1 MSNTEEYREKVKAAA
16 AVAILEVLQRLG
28 QTPRQTLLAEVKKDI
43 GGLADDRIPCK
54 VRGHD
59 HPEWVHQT
67 DGALQGLKRDR
78 VVANYEPGVWS
89 LRPGRG

>member
-28 QTPRQTLLAEVKKDI
+28 QTPRQTLLAEVKKKI

>member
-28 QTPRQTLLAEVKKDI
+28 QTPRQTLLAEVKKKI

-67 DGALQGLKRDR
+67 DGALQGLKRAP
-78 VVANYEPGVWS
+78 VVPHSGPGVWS